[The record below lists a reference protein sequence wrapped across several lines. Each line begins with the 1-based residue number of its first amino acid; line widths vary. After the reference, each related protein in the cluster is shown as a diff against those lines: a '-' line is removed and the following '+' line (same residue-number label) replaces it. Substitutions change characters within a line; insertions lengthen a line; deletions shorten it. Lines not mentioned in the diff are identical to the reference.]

1 MKKLLAYLVLIST
14 SFCMPAYG
22 QDDTIIITSYE
33 INANEYNLERLSWF
47 DNIEVT
53 SEFKELILQS
63 TDSKIMYS
71 NGNKV
76 NIRTEPNMDCDVIDQ
91 LLLNTSVE
99 VIAEYN
105 GWSCI
110 TGETGIGFV
119 KSEYLQDTE
128 TTMIPLG
135 EFKITHYCCEK
146 YKHICGEGKGVTRS
160 GTSVHP
166 GIISVDPRIIP
177 LGSKVVINGK
187 AYLAEDTGENIKGYI
202 IDMAIDTHQHALEL
216 GVYSTDV
223 YLMIE

>member
-1 MKKLLAYLVLIST
+1 
-14 SFCMPAYG
+14 MPAYG
-22 QDDTIIITSYE
+22 QDDTIITTSYE
-33 INANEYNLERLSWF
+33 INANEYSLERLSWF

-99 VIAEYN
+99 VIAEYD

-119 KSEYLQDTE
+119 KSDFLQDNE
-128 TTMIPLG
+128 IHQIELG
-135 EFKITHYCCEK
+135 RFKITHYCCEK
-146 YKHICGEGKGVTRS
+146 YDHICGGGKGVTRLE
-160 GTSVHP
+160 TPVRP
-166 GIISVDPRIIP
+166 GVISVDPKIIP
-177 LGSKVVINGK
+177 LGSKVMINGK
-187 AYLAEDTGENIKGYI
+187 VYTAEDTGGRIKGNV
-202 IDMAIDTHQHALEL
+202 IDMAVSTHQQALEL
-216 GVYSTDV
+216 GVYYAPV
-223 YLMIE
+223 YLIVE